1 MLDLEPLIRDRLAAS
16 VPELAGVHGAVALGA
31 DDVAGKRL
39 PAAFVVADGY
49 RVLETTGFGRVSRIA
64 SRWLVV
70 VAVRNVAA
78 VADGSAARA
87 AGADL
92 VAACMAA
99 LMGWQPRAG
108 LQRMQLVDPPAPVYE
123 AGLLLYPIAFE
134 VAAVV
139 QGIEP

>member
-1 MLDLEPLIRDRLAAS
+1 
-16 VPELAGVHGAVALGA
+16 VHGAVALGV

-49 RVLETTGFGRVSRIA
+49 RVLETTGHGRVSRIA

-78 VADGSAARA
+78 VADGAAARQDS
-87 AGADL
+87 ADL
-92 VAACMAA
+92 VAGCMSA

-123 AGLLLYPIAFE
+123 SGLLLYPLAFE

-139 QGIEP
+139 QGLEQ